1 MGSLAPN
8 PQYSGNWDSGFK
20 SQLSCLAVQLEQ
32 ITSCLCGF
40 LLCKIGFVR
49 IKGFNVPQVPSPGYT
64 KVLNE
69 CLSFFPSLPCRP
81 AAHPP
86 WVSQFACNFQR
97 QLHTVGTQ

>member
-1 MGSLAPN
+1 MRSLAPN
-8 PQYSGNWDSGFK
+8 PQYSGNWGSGFR

-64 KVLNE
+64 ASAQRMLV
-69 CLSFFPSLPCRP
+69 FFPLL
-81 AAHPP
+81 A
-86 WVSQFACNFQR
+86 
-97 QLHTVGTQ
+97 L